1 MYKVIVLG
9 IMTAWLGAGPAF
21 GEASDAPFWRR
32 VQATCTQTAAQPTS
46 QVATRIAQS
55 AIAEFE
61 RFGGHKIDSDGRLFH
76 FGVVESEQE
85 QDDQGDKAARLG
97 QLAWWQVL
105 KYWRTL
111 RGSNAEAA
119 ARLDVWAYQGAA
131 ADTDA
136 DRTARLLKFKL
147 AKLIDII
154 DASAAGPDEKEALKE
169 AVIRAAINDNA
180 WSAAFVSSIMASAG
194 LTESQFT
201 FASAH
206 QRYIYNS
213 FRASAAEVN
222 NQTTEHVYRAC
233 PVYSTKPRV
242 GDLLCYQ
249 RERKLANATDAEVRA
264 TILSELERAPQE
276 RSVSKTHCDIVVH
289 VDARARKVYVIGG
302 NVYQSVT
309 VKKLN
314 LRRDLALSTAQS
326 PPCPHWTLP
335 KAKGTSTSKETPN
348 GPVATNHIAPSK
360 CSLNDKTW
368 FVLLQMR

>member
-1 MYKVIVLG
+1 MHKPIVLG
-9 IMTAWLGAGPAF
+9 IVTAWLAAGPAF
-21 GEASDAPFWRR
+21 GQASDALFWRR
-32 VQATCTQTAAQPTS
+32 VQATCTETAARPASEKAMQ
-46 QVATRIAQS
+46 IAQS
-55 AIAEFE
+55 AIDEFE
-61 RFGGHKIDSDGRLFH
+61 RFGGHKIDSDGRLYH
-76 FGVVESEQE
+76 FGAVESEQE
-85 QDDQGDKAARLG
+85 EDDQGDKVARLG
-97 QLAWWQVL
+97 DLAWWQVL
-105 KYWRTL
+105 KHWRTL

-119 ARLDVWAYQGAA
+119 SRMDVWGYQDAA

-136 DRTARLLKFKL
+136 DRTAQLLKFKL
-147 AKLIDII
+147 ARLIAII
-154 DASAAGPDEKEALKE
+154 DASPAGQAEKEVLKE

-180 WSAAFVSSIMASAG
+180 WSAAFVSSIMTSAG
-194 LTESQFT
+194 LTESEFT

-206 QRYIYNS
+206 HRYIYDS

-222 NQTTEHVYRAC
+222 NQAAERAYRAC
-233 PVYSTKPRV
+233 PIFSTRPRA

-249 RERKLANATDAEVRA
+249 RERKLANATDAHVRA
-264 TILSELERAPQE
+264 TILSELERAPGE
-276 RSVSKTHCDIVVH
+276 RSVSKTHCDIVAH

-326 PPCPHWTLP
+326 PPCPNWTLP
-335 KAKGTSTSKETPN
+335 KASKGTPN
-348 GPVATNHIAPSK
+348 RPILNSK